1 MKNNILLFCTGLLI
15 AIFIVL
21 FISQQSTIMMLF
33 RDKKTYGIE
42 GMESKEYI
50 KNLKQELSQIED
62 IVKDTCNNSQYRYKI
77 SDVFK
82 IKRISEIVSNM
93 EDTQDNTYKKD
104 LDKIINDDQNEEVD
118 ILSNVMKRISIIK
131 SKI

>member
-62 IVKDTCNNSQYRYKI
+62 IVKDTCNNSQNRYKI